1 VNVLMICTEK
11 LPVPNIRGGAIQTYI
26 GGVAP
31 MIGRRHRLTILGRT
45 DPDLPDVET
54 VDGIH
59 YVRVRSDDSFEQYMM
74 NVYEYLR
81 GTPEKFDIIHIFNRP
96 RLVAAVRQAA
106 PQARLFLSMHN
117 DMFKPEKISA
127 LEGSEAIEQ
136 TEKIVTISNY
146 IGHSISG
153 YYPEAA
159 TKVRTIYS
167 GVDLSRFTPWLMS
180 DETRQARD
188 SLRAQHELSG
198 KKVILFVGRL
208 TRNKGPHVLIKAL
221 EHVEHSD
228 AVLVIVGGTWYH
240 NETAFSDYVSYMRAL
255 AARSKLP
262 VIMTGYVP
270 AHEVHRWFYAGD
282 IFVCTSMWEE
292 PLARV
297 HFEAMAAGLP
307 FLTTARG
314 GNPEVI
320 HGGNGILIQDPNDPL
335 EYASHLNALLSD
347 MGGARQMGMHG
358 RQLVERHFT
367 WDRVAREI
375 MDVWESV

>member
-1 VNVLMICTEK
+1 LNVLMICTEK

-31 MIGRRHRLTILGRT
+31 IIGRRHRLTILGRT
-45 DPDLPDVET
+45 DPDLPDAES

-59 YVRVRSDDSFEQYMM
+59 YVRVRSDDSFELYMH

-81 GTPEKFDIIHIFNRP
+81 SSDEIYDAIHIFNRP
-96 RLVAAVRQAA
+96 KLVAAVRQAA
-106 PQARLFLSMHN
+106 PEARLFLSMHN
-117 DMFKPEKISA
+117 DMFKPEKISFD
-127 LEGSEAIEQ
+127 EGIGAIEKL
-136 TEKIVTISNY
+136 ERIVTISNY
-146 IGHSISG
+146 IGNAICE
-153 YYPEAA
+153 YFPEAEP
-159 TKVRTIYS
+159 KVRTIYS

-180 DETRQARD
+180 DETRLARE
-188 SLRAQHELSG
+188 SLRGQYDLSG

-221 EHVEHSD
+221 EHVEHAN

-255 AARSKLP
+255 AARAKLP

-282 IFVCTSMWEE
+282 VFVCTSMWEE

-297 HFEAMAAGLP
+297 HFEAMAAGMP

-335 EYASHLNALLSD
+335 EYARHLNHLLSD
-347 MGGARQMGMHG
+347 IDMARQMGMRG

-367 WDRVAREI
+367 WERVASEI
-375 MDVWESV
+375 MDVWETV